1 VKGVTLRFLLLV
13 LLVPIVTFPG
23 SITFANW
30 DAPYGFYKDLSTW
43 LGSTAGGWL
52 VLLVYEAWHLRK
64 ERARAQHL
72 LALALLI
79 VLTAIAGYRAE
90 LALHGEN
97 GFGSGSLLNYV
108 VGGLIG
114 FVLSLMLLPL
124 SLPYVI
130 TGDVY
135 PYDRPLVVAWL
146 VLVVAFSVLIVLN
159 RKTRERKLETA
170 KNHSK
175 SQDYHHNREGLL

>member
-1 VKGVTLRFLLLV
+1 VKRFTPRFLLLV
-13 LLVPIVTFPG
+13 LLVPIVAFPG

-30 DAPYGFYKDLSTW
+30 DAPYGFYKDLATW

-52 VLLVYEAWHLRK
+52 VLLAHEAWHLRK
-64 ERARAQHL
+64 ERARARYI
-72 LALALLI
+72 LALVLLI
-79 VLTAIAGYRAE
+79 ALTAIAGYRAE

-97 GFGSGSLLNYV
+97 GFGSGSPVNYM

-114 FVLSLMLLPL
+114 FALSLMLLPL

-130 TGDVY
+130 TGNVY
-135 PYDRPLVVAWL
+135 PHDRPLVVAWL
-146 VLVVAFSVLIVLN
+146 VLVVAFSVLITLS

-170 KNHSK
+170 N
-175 SQDYHHNREGLL
+175 YHP